1 MAQDQDDRPLEELLA
16 CSLAEIGVQ
25 QSGREMIAAMRR
37 GDRQGAELALI
48 GYLGGVERLE
58 LPDPF
63 SVLGSRLSPCASW
76 LSASP
81 ASPLR
86 KLNERDRCQSPPASG
101 RPGWLQIFAVG
112 PQPSYEVVHNSDTM

>member
-58 LPDPF
+58 LPDPL
-63 SVLGSRLSPCASW
+63 SVLGFSALALRELALSLAG
-76 LSASP
+76 LA
-81 ASPLR
+81 A
-86 KLNERDRCQSPPASG
+86 E
-101 RPGWLQIFAVG
+101 
-112 PQPSYEVVHNSDTM
+112 EVE